1 MGYGLMIQALRNDS
15 LSVSV
20 FIFFYL
26 GYETDEFEFHDNG
39 LDHFVEKVDE
49 ITEYDMSDNNE
60 EIDADEDPD
69 EDDVEYEG
77 ELEPAEESNEETDQ
91 SDGSDFE
98 ESLSPV
104 EKSRKPK
111 SPRKQKRSLVYVNRK
126 KLGIS
131 NTSCEVCFKEL
142 ESTYRL
148 YRHR

>member
-1 MGYGLMIQALRNDS
+1 
-15 LSVSV
+15 
-20 FIFFYL
+20 
-26 GYETDEFEFHDNG
+26 
-39 LDHFVEKVDE
+39 
-49 ITEYDMSDNNE
+49 MSDNNE

-77 ELEPAEESNEETDQ
+77 ELEPAEESNEETDE

-98 ESLSPV
+98 VSLSPV

-111 SPRKQKRSLVYVNRK
+111 SSRKQKRSLVYVNRK

-148 YRHR
+148 YRQR

>member
-1 MGYGLMIQALRNDS
+1 
-15 LSVSV
+15 
-20 FIFFYL
+20 
-26 GYETDEFEFHDNG
+26 
-39 LDHFVEKVDE
+39 
-49 ITEYDMSDNNE
+49 MSDNNE

-111 SPRKQKRSLVYVNRK
+111 SPLKQKRSLVYVNRK

>member
-1 MGYGLMIQALRNDS
+1 M
-15 LSVSV
+15 SV

-26 GYETDEFEFHDNG
+26 GYETDEFHDNG

-77 ELEPAEESNEETDQ
+77 ELEPAEESNEETDE

-98 ESLSPV
+98 VSLSPV

-111 SPRKQKRSLVYVNRK
+111 SSRKQKRSLVYVNRK